1 MCWSTILES
10 CMLKLHAYSMLVLM
24 TAECFAT
31 STSMRFQIKT
41 DSKES
46 RDAKTKIL
54 FPRATFDIHVS
65 VCDPSKE
72 SDMLT

>member
-1 MCWSTILES
+1 
-10 CMLKLHAYSMLVLM
+10 MLKLHAYSMLVLM
-24 TAECFAT
+24 TAQFFAT
-31 STSMRFQIKT
+31 STSMSFQIKT

-65 VCDPSKE
+65 VYDPSKE